1 MEHRYALVTAG
12 AQGLGRAIVQ
22 HLAQQGYSVFI
33 HYYTSHAAARAV
45 QADVHL

>member
-22 HLAQQGYSVFI
+22 HLPSRGIASLSTITPVM
-33 HYYTSHAAARAV
+33 R
-45 QADVHL
+45 LP